1 MDKKSINFIYYL
13 IKNILKNMTNKK
25 QITRNLTSIA
35 LMVIMVAGGMTVAFP
50 GFDPTNTAYADHNAN
65 LFVSAEDT
73 NNFISGVQVVEVV
86 IIDDDING
94 TPDVTINGDTLVM
107 TKTNDGNHYGYFV
120 SSDVVNETLGSGLN
134 YGTECTNA
142 DEINSEA
149 NTVLCKNDDTN
160 VLKSARTSTNTDFP
174 FIQVFDFSRSVE
186 IEYNRSGGI
195 ERTELAIE
203 SDEDISLTLDREVYP
218 LNAQVHATITD
229 HRFNIDPTSDDVWTW
244 NVDSSNTALYYGL
257 DTFDKTD
264 DTELLENYA
273 VNTDIVCDGC
283 AFTIDTD
290 AQNRGSPVLQTNE
303 GVNNRPINFNLD
315 SATDILDGIWVTIRE
330 NNGPNT
336 GIFTTTDLDDNS
348 VLSTTSDAQRDTSA
362 TIEYD
367 GVAKS
372 VVIKYDTARISFDID
387 GKWTSGLPIPI
398 IVIDNDA
405 NKNSLADEIL
415 LVDDYKSIIPTLQTG
430 NPFTLD
436 NTGEEL
442 TTWIAYS
449 ITDSDI
455 STEFTQNVELE
466 RLLGTYDNHRNSVV
480 NSLDVLV
487 FTNTNIDPFEFRG
500 VDLRADSA
508 ISNGDSLVVFEN
520 TASVERFSER
530 ALLSFNDPTTNDL
543 VLTSFRSLVDD
554 TTSELLVDF
563 GHLVIDMPDGLEKLQ
578 RSIIDDRSE
587 RSHGVNLINWNV
599 ESLGKD
605 VSLTNIVVMAGGD
618 MITSIDVTDDSY
630 GYELISDD
638 AINAIVDTESEG
650 MLQLRLDLTGTNV
663 NTNDT
668 YPIVLDVF
676 SFGFYNDGD
685 ASSERIANQIVRLE
699 LEEKEPSSF
708 EGTLE
713 FVMINQLNILDETT
727 YTDLKTV
734 SKDAKFIVIE
744 DLTGSNA
751 PSVTYLDVSSDG
763 VEKQVSAQED
773 APSHTGVVVL
783 DVVTFKVADSVKVIL
798 DDLDLNVQSDLI
810 DIYTVVNINNDPNT
824 DIVGIAGS
832 EHDNLGK
839 LLEITFD
846 DEIWKRSTNTECVGE
861 MDGHNGLG
869 ATGFSLVETTI
880 DSGIFEGTF
889 KVPAELC
896 QGNSDTPVSTTG
908 LDLAVNYI
916 DFRDASG
923 ETTEVGHGAGI
934 KATTG
939 SIAFEKTVYP
949 VPFGNDI
956 DGESKFPHPHGI
968 IPNGD
973 LIVYIRIIDPDFD
986 VSASGN
992 DAIALEDEPVTVTI
1006 NRGSALPREV
1016 IKIGGVDSPI
1026 TEIAPDAGVFEASV
1040 TIRYDDGPSDSGCP
1054 RGGETDPL
1062 NNGNAYCILQGDIL
1076 QVEYEDP
1083 TDSSGEPNTVT
1094 DSATFDL
1101 RNGVLQSDKSVY
1113 IIGSEMI
1120 LTLIEPD
1127 LNLDTKQDETY
1138 PLDLIEWDSDSAKIT
1153 LGHGGG
1159 SAGAFDPRP
1168 FSLRETGPN
1177 TGIFQVIIE
1186 IPEELDDEQLERG
1199 EEIELT
1205 YTDWGPSG
1213 SEYVGDDDEEIEL
1226 TVFTSNFGASI
1237 ELNKKIYT
1245 WTDKIYITV
1254 VAPDHNFDNQLID
1267 EIGDGDNDDTLRV
1280 STRENRLDNY
1290 RLVETGTDTGIFTG
1304 EVILTGFTH
1313 DPVGYTLDKTRQS
1326 TGSGPTDGLLETEQ
1340 NGGISVSYEFSDD
1353 ETVLTSSLIRWNIG
1367 EVQWLEPSYPAS
1379 GNGILRIIDPD
1390 RSLNPEAVDSFD
1402 VNLVSTTDAGGIS
1415 LTVNETNEATGIFEG
1430 TVFFTT
1436 TDASSGHRLRV
1447 TEGDTVTV
1455 IYDDS
1460 TLPSPYT
1467 TADNIPIS
1475 ATTLIGTIVPP
1486 LERAPISNLRVVDP
1500 FGDSIDGVNLNQQVQ
1515 VSTDLINSQDREQPF
1530 AYLVQIQN
1538 SDGITT
1544 SLAWISGALSP
1555 LQSVTPAVSWSPIHA
1570 DTYTITAFVWESIDN
1585 PNALSPPLT
1594 ITVNVG

>member
-1 MDKKSINFIYYL
+1 
-13 IKNILKNMTNKK
+13 MTNK
-25 QITRNLTSIA
+25 QITRNLTSIT

-50 GFDPTNTAYADHNAN
+50 GFEPTIAYADHNAN

-86 IIDDDING
+86 IIDDDITG
-94 TPDVTINGDTLVM
+94 IPDVTVNGDTLVM
-107 TKTNDGNHYGYFV
+107 TLTNDGNHYGYFV
-120 SSDVVNETLGSGLN
+120 SSDVVNESVGAGLN
-134 YGTECTNA
+134 YGIECTNA
-142 DEINSEA
+142 DDINSEV
-149 NTVLCKNDDTN
+149 NTVLCSDTNTN
-160 VLKSARTSTNTDFP
+160 VLKSARTSANTDFP

-244 NVDSSNTALYYGL
+244 NADVSNGALYYGL
-257 DTFDKTD
+257 DMFDRTD
-264 DTELLENYA
+264 ANELLENYV
-273 VNTDIVCDGC
+273 VNTSIVCDGC
-283 AFTIDTD
+283 ALTIDTD

-303 GVNNRPINFNLD
+303 GVNDRPINFNLD
-315 SATDILDGIWVTIRE
+315 DATEALDGTWVTIRE
-330 NNGPNT
+330 NDGPNT
-336 GIFTTTDLDDNS
+336 GVFTTTDLDDNS
-348 VLSTTSDAQRDTSA
+348 VLSTTADAQRDTSA

-372 VVIKYDTARISFDID
+372 IVIKYDTASISFDID

-398 IVIDNDA
+398 IVVDDDA
-405 NKNSLADEIL
+405 NKNSLEDEIL
-415 LVDDYKSIIPTLQTG
+415 LVDDAKSIIPTLKTG

-436 NTGEEL
+436 NMGDEL
-442 TTWIAYS
+442 TTWIVYPIS
-449 ITDSDI
+449 DSDAA
-455 STEFTQNVELE
+455 TEFTQNTELE
-466 RLLGTYDNHRNSVV
+466 RLLGTYDNQRDDVANDV
-480 NSLDVLV
+480 DVLV
-487 FTNTNIDPFEFRG
+487 FTNTNADPFEFRG
-500 VDLRADSA
+500 VDLIADDA
-508 ISNGDSLVVFEN
+508 VSNDDSLVVFEN
-520 TASVERFSER
+520 SATVERFSER
-530 ALLSFNDPTTNDL
+530 ALLSFNDPTTDEQAL
-543 VLTSFRSLVDD
+543 ESFRSLTDD
-554 TTSELLVDF
+554 TTNELLVDF
-563 GHLVIDMPDGLEKLQ
+563 GHLVIDIPDGLEKLQ
-578 RSIIDDRSE
+578 RSVIDDRSE
-587 RSHGVNLINWNV
+587 RSQGINLINWNV
-599 ESLGKD
+599 ESLGND
-605 VSLTNIVVMAGGD
+605 VSLNNIVVMAGGNVV
-618 MITSIDVTDDSY
+618 TSIDVTDGSY
-630 GYELISDD
+630 GYELVSDE
-638 AINAIVDTESEG
+638 AINAIVDTEHDG
-650 MLQLRLDLTGTNV
+650 LLQLRLDLTGTNV
-663 NTNDT
+663 DINDT

-699 LEEKEPSSF
+699 LEENTPSSF

-713 FVMINQLNILDETT
+713 FVMINQLNILDELT
-727 YTDLKTV
+727 YTSLDTV

-763 VEKQVSAQED
+763 VEKQVSAQKD
-773 APSHTGVVVL
+773 APSHTGVVLL

-810 DIYTVVNINNDPNT
+810 DIYTVVNVADDPNT
-824 DIVGIAGS
+824 DVVGIAGS

-839 LLEITFD
+839 LLEITFN
-846 DEIWKRSTNTECVGE
+846 DEIWKRSTNIECVEE

-869 ATGFSLVETTI
+869 ATGFSLVETEI

-896 QGNSDTPVSTTG
+896 PGNSDTPVSTTG

-939 SIAFEKTVYP
+939 SVSFEKTVYP

-956 DGESKFPHPHGI
+956 DGESKFSHKHGI
-968 IPNGD
+968 VPNGD
-973 LIVYIRIIDPDFD
+973 LIVYVQIADPDFD
-986 VSASGN
+986 VSASGE
-992 DAIALEDEPVTVTI
+992 DAIALEEEPVTVTI
-1006 NRGSALPREV
+1006 NRGSATPREV
-1016 IKIGGVDSPI
+1016 IKIGGVNSPI
-1026 TEIAPDAGVFEASV
+1026 TEIAPDAGIFEAAI
-1040 TIRYDDGPSDSGCP
+1040 TISYDDGPSDSGCP
-1054 RGGETDPL
+1054 RGGDTDPS
-1062 NNGNAYCILQGDIL
+1062 NNGNSYCILQGDIL
-1076 QVEYEDP
+1076 QVEYKDP

-1138 PLDLIEWDSDSAKIT
+1138 PLDLIEWDSDSAKVT

-1159 SAGAFDPRP
+1159 FTGAFDPRP
-1168 FSLRETGPN
+1168 FSLRESGPN

-1186 IPEELDDEQLERG
+1186 IPEELEGDQLERG
-1199 EEIELT
+1199 EEIQLT
-1205 YTDWGPSG
+1205 YIDWGPSG

-1245 WTDKIYITV
+1245 WTDKVYITV

-1313 DPVGYTLDKTRQS
+1313 DPIGYTLDKTKRS
-1326 TGSGPTDGLLETEQ
+1326 TGSGPTDGFLETES

-1390 RSLNPEAVDSFD
+1390 RSLNPEAIDSFD

-1447 TEGDTVTV
+1447 TEGDTVTA

-1467 TADNIPIS
+1467 AADNIPIS
-1475 ATTLIGTIVPP
+1475 ADTIIGTIIPP
-1486 LERAPISNLRVVDP
+1486 LERAPISNLRVVNP
-1500 FGDSIDGVNLNQQVQ
+1500 FGDSIDGVTVDQQVQ
-1515 VSTDLINSQDREQPF
+1515 VSADLINGQDREQPF
-1530 AYLVQIQN
+1530 AYLVQIQDN
-1538 SDGITT
+1538 DGITT
-1544 SLAWISGALSP
+1544 SLAWLSGSLSP
-1555 LQSVTPAVSWSPIHA
+1555 LQSFTPAISWSPENVG
-1570 DTYTITAFVWESIDN
+1570 TYTVTAFVWESVDT
-1585 PNALSPPLT
+1585 PNALSPPIT